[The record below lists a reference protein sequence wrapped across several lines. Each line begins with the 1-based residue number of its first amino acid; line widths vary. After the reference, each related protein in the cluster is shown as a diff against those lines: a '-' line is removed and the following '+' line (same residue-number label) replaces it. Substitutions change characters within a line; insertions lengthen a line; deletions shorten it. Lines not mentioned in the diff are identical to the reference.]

1 MSGHRVI
8 DPTKFRADLLLSALL
23 QHHHG
28 DPDADPGPAG
38 QVGGRMKSAPLL
50 YAGLFAL
57 VVAVVFVG
65 FGLVAGSGR

>member
-1 MSGHRVI
+1 
-8 DPTKFRADLLLSALL
+8 
-23 QHHHG
+23 
-28 DPDADPGPAG
+28 
-38 QVGGRMKSAPLL
+38 MKSAPLL